1 MKYKIFLF
9 FSMFVFLITYNNNK
23 ADAQQVINIQ
33 CKGSQGH
40 CFETS
45 DTVYYGKAYGTAP
58 QEASQN

>member
-1 MKYKIFLF
+1 
-9 FSMFVFLITYNNNK
+9 MFVFLITYNTNK